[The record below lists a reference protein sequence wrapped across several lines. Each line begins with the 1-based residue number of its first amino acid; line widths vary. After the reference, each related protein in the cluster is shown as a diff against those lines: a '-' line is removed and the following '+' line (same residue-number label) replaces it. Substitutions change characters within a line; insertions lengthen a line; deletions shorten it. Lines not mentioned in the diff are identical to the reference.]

1 MEIRSEGS
9 DYSESFEL
17 DDSNSEISSESNH
30 EAEGVLSEL
39 NQAPLTIKQP
49 ANKLTKKPPIIKK
62 ELPSG
67 DTELRRTIRSPITF
81 IEQENHLKSSQEK
94 PAPTATSP
102 ALTFKDA
109 AGKVQKLQSSAKK
122 FTNSD
127 EIREVVFKDWL
138 AKKEVKDMRTRKLLD
153 DSKRIDIEKK
163 REREVNFSCYRF
175 LM

>member
-17 DDSNSEISSESNH
+17 DDSSSVISSESNY
-30 EAEGVLSEL
+30 EEEGVRSEL
-39 NQAPLTIKQP
+39 EKSLDQAPVKQS
-49 ANKLTKKPPIIKK
+49 ANKLTKKPPIFKK
-62 ELPSG
+62 ELAR
-67 DTELRRTIRSPITF
+67 DDIDLRRTIRSPITF
-81 IEQENHLKSSQEK
+81 IEKENHPSNLKSSQEK
-94 PAPTATSP
+94 PASTHTP
-102 ALTFKDA
+102 ALTFKEA

-163 REREVNFSCYRF
+163 REREVN
-175 LM
+175 